1 MNQQTDVDVAH
12 ELSEAKLGRLH
23 KWLGVMMASLTL
35 FDGYD
40 TFNPAYVIHF
50 VAGPWGLSPQQSGL
64 LISSGLVGFL
74 VGAALHGLVADRLG
88 RRVTLLG
95 GLWITSIFTALTPLM
110 GQSFGSF
117 CAIRVLTGIGL
128 GVLLP
133 LATTYINELAPRR
146 TANKFSLWGVA
157 LGWALGGTLAGVV
170 GVYLTPIFG
179 WPVLYWIG
187 SASFVLTIVLHKYLP
202 ESVRF
207 LALKGRTEEI
217 RDVLSR
223 LIPERADVYRNA
235 RLILPAAP
243 TTQTPLAALFRPGLR
258 RKTFTIWAA
267 AFLSLFAIFGLTGWI
282 PTVMM
287 RRGETFAASFGFGAL
302 MQVMSF
308 LGGLTCAHI
317 ADKRASSRGVLA
329 AWWLM
334 GGFAVTILVLLNSH
348 AVNVICV
355 ALAGFFVIGAQ
366 FVLNNFTASSYG
378 TAERATGVGMMLSV
392 GRVGAILGPFVAGA
406 LQSASG
412 DPTLMFV
419 VIAGASAVAGAAI
432 FSLGRADLGKHDLRG
447 VLAH

>member
-1 MNQQTDVDVAH
+1 MNQQTDIDVAR
-12 ELSEAKLGRLH
+12 ELSQAKLGRMH

-50 VAGPWGLSPQQSGL
+50 VVGPWGLSPQQSGM

-74 VGAALHGLVADRLG
+74 IGAALHGLVADRFG

-95 GLWITSIFTALTPLM
+95 GLWITSIFTLATPLF
-110 GQSFGSF
+110 GHSFVSF
-117 CAIRVLTGIGL
+117 CAVRVLTGIGL

-133 LATTYINELAPRR
+133 LATTYINELAPQR

-170 GVYLTPIFG
+170 GVYLTPKFG
-179 WPVLYWIG
+179 WQVLYWLG
-187 SASFVLTIVLHKYLP
+187 ATSFVLTFVLHKYLP

-217 RDVLSR
+217 RTVLSR

-235 RLILPAAP
+235 RLILPPAP
-243 TTQTPLAALFRPGLR
+243 AQQASLGALFKPGLR
-258 RKTFTIWAA
+258 RKTFTIWTA

-287 RRGETFAASFGFGAL
+287 KRGETFAASFGFGAL

-308 LGGLTCAHI
+308 VGGLVCAHI

-329 AWWLM
+329 TWWLM
-334 GGFAVTILVLLNSH
+334 GGAAVLTLVLLNGH
-348 AVNVICV
+348 AVNLACV
-355 ALAGFFVIGAQ
+355 AFAGFFVIGAQ

-378 TAERATGVGMMLSV
+378 TGERATGVGMMLSV
-392 GRVGAILGPFVAGA
+392 GRVGAILGPFVAGT
-406 LQSASG
+406 LQSVYG
-412 DPTLMFV
+412 NPDIMFL
-419 VIAGASAVAGAAI
+419 VIAAASSVAGAAI
-432 FSLGRADLGKHDLRG
+432 FSLGRADVGRHDVRG